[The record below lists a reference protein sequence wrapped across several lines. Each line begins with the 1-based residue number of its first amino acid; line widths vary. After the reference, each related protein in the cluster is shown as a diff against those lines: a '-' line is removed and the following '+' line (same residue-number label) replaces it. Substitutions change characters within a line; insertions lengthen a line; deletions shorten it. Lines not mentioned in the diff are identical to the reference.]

1 MKDTIITARQ
11 KKREVITWLV
21 CFLIA
26 NLINFYAIVTY
37 EDTSF
42 SELFTSLGYV
52 FVASLAIY
60 FLWTII
66 RILFYGLKK
75 VLIVKK

>member
-1 MKDTIITARQ
+1 MKDTIITAKQ
-11 KKREVITWLV
+11 KRKEVITWLV
-21 CFLIA
+21 CFLVA
-26 NLINFYAIVTY
+26 NLINLYAIIAY
-37 EDTSF
+37 NNTSF

-66 RILFYGLKK
+66 RILFYALRKVVKTKK
-75 VLIVKK
+75 

>member
-1 MKDTIITARQ
+1 MKDTIITAKQ
-11 KKREVITWLV
+11 KKREIITWLV

-26 NLINFYAIVTY
+26 NLANFYAIITY
-37 EDTSF
+37 DNTSF

-52 FVASLAIY
+52 FVASLGIY

-66 RILFYGLKK
+66 RLLFYGLKK
-75 VLIVKK
+75 VLKAKK

>member
-1 MKDTIITARQ
+1 MKDTIITAKQ
-11 KKREVITWLV
+11 KRKEVITWLV

-26 NLINFYAIVTY
+26 NLINLYAIIAY
-37 EDTSF
+37 NNTSF

-66 RILFYGLKK
+66 RILFYALRKVVKTKK
-75 VLIVKK
+75 